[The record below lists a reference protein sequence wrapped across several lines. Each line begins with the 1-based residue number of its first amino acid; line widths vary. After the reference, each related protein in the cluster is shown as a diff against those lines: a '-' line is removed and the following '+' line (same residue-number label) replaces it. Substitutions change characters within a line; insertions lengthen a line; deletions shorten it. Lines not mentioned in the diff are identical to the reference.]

1 MELYYFSEHDRKTT
15 APSSEEREANGK
27 RGVGA
32 AHVASSQVGD
42 ESAIRPNSVQGKSGR
57 ESKSNFPPKK
67 NLNVIAGT

>member
-1 MELYYFSEHDRKTT
+1 M

-32 AHVASSQVGD
+32 AHVVSSQVGD
-42 ESAIRPNSVQGKSGR
+42 ESAIGPNSAQGKSGR

-67 NLNVIAGT
+67 KFKHHNGDLGGFTG